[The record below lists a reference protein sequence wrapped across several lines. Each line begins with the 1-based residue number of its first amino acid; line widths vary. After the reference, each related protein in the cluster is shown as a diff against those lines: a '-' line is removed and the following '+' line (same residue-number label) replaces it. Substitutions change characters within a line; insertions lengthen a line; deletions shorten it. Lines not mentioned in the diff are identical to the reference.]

1 MVIKL
6 ENEHGETLNK
16 ETENIKNLQTEVTE
30 QKNTITKLERFNSR
44 LEGEESFSELE
55 ENAMKSPRQSS

>member
-30 QKNTITKLERFNSR
+30 
-44 LEGEESFSELE
+44 
-55 ENAMKSPRQSS
+55 